1 MHVFSSGVDKDTVV
15 LMAARASKLENQDA
29 IDTAI
34 ILNLAKNKSQIKRR
48 VHTFIDNFVERRL
61 QSFGVAHR
69 VQIIEVPANSK
80 DSPGG
85 PWELVNLLPL
95 FYPPRYDST
104 ETIRRAFDLEFVSR

>member
-34 ILNLAKNKSQIKRR
+34 VSML
-48 VHTFIDNFVERRL
+48 IDHN
-61 QSFGVAHR
+61 
-69 VQIIEVPANSK
+69 K

-85 PWELVNLLPL
+85 PWELVSLLPL